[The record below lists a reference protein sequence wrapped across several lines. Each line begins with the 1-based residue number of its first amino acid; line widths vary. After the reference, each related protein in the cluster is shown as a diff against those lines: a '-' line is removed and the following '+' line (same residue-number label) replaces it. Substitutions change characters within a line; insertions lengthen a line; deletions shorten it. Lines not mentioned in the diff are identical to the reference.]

1 MLQCRWIRVQP
12 LKGETN
18 YVRICFGNAQKAMFM
33 PPHSFGEGSLRAL
46 QEICFPA
53 IRRINHFLL
62 RGFMR
67 FFDSQRRL
75 PWGGMIWSVISFV

>member
-1 MLQCRWIRVQP
+1 MFAYALEMPKKRCSCLPIP
-12 LKGETN
+12 L
-18 YVRICFGNAQKAMFM
+18 VRD
-33 PPHSFGEGSLRAL
+33 SLRAL

-75 PWGGMIWSVISFV
+75 PLGGMIWSVISFV